1 MQAAP
6 TSQQIVKNAWKAF
19 ATRDP
24 AQIAAVFTED
34 AEWRAPE
41 GNATAKA
48 LEHTHEM
55 LGREAIVQFL
65 SKEMHRLFVKDLALT
80 FTGLFSD
87 GPVVILEQRLQ
98 ATLAG
103 GRTYDNEYCFIIEL
117 QDGRIHRVREY
128 MDTQRGFRC
137 IFGQPAAA

>member
-1 MQAAP
+1 MQTAP
-6 TSQQIVKNAWKAF
+6 TSQQIVKNAWKTF

-24 AQIAAVFTED
+24 AQMAAVLTED

-41 GNATAKA
+41 GNATATA
-48 LEHTHEM
+48 LGHTHEM
-55 LGREAIVQFL
+55 LGRAAIVQFL
-65 SKEMHRLFVKDLALT
+65 SEEMHRLFVKDLRVT
-80 FTGLFSD
+80 FTRLLSD

-103 GRTYDNEYCFIIEL
+103 GRAYDNEYCFIIEL

-137 IFGQPAAA
+137 IFG

>member
-1 MQAAP
+1 MQTAP

-24 AQIAAVFTED
+24 AQIAAAFTED

-48 LEHTHEM
+48 LGHTHEM
-55 LGREAIVQFL
+55 LGRAAIVRFL
-65 SKEMHRLFVKDLALT
+65 SEEMHRLFVKDLAVT

-87 GPVVILEQRLQ
+87 GPVVVLEQRLQ
-98 ATLAG
+98 ATLPS
-103 GRTYDNEYCFIIEL
+103 GRAYDNEYCFIIEL
-117 QDGRIHRVREY
+117 QDSRIHRVREY
-128 MDTQRGFRC
+128 MDTQRGFSF
-137 IFGQPAAA
+137 IFG

>member
-1 MQAAP
+1 MQTAL

-41 GNATAKA
+41 GNATAMA
-48 LEHTHEM
+48 LGHTHEM
-55 LGREAIVQFL
+55 LGRAAIVRFL
-65 SKEMHRLFVKDLALT
+65 GEEMHRLFVKDLTVT

-87 GPVVILEQRLQ
+87 GPVVVLEQRLQ
-98 ATLAG
+98 ATLAS
-103 GRTYDNEYCFIIEL
+103 GRAYDNEYCFIIEL

-128 MDTQRGFRC
+128 MDTQRGFKC
-137 IFGQPAAA
+137 IFG

>member
-1 MQAAP
+1 MEEAP
-6 TSQQIVKNAWKAF
+6 SSKQIVKNAWKAF

-24 AQIAAVFTED
+24 AQIAAVFTGD
-34 AEWRAPE
+34 AEWRGPE

-55 LGREAIVQFL
+55 LGRAAIVQFL
-65 SKEMHRLFVKDLALT
+65 SKEMHRLFVKDLTVT

-98 ATLAG
+98 ATLPS
-103 GRTYDNEYCFIIEL
+103 GRAYDNDYCFIIEL
-117 QDGRIHRVREY
+117 QNGCIHRVREY

-137 IFGQPAAA
+137 IFG

>member
-1 MQAAP
+1 MQATP
-6 TSQQIVKNAWKAF
+6 TSKQIVKNAWKAF

-34 AEWRAPE
+34 AEWRAPD

-48 LEHTHEM
+48 LAHTHEM
-55 LGREAIVQFL
+55 LGRAAIVRFL
-65 SKEMHRLFVKDLALT
+65 SEEMHRLFVKDLAVT
-80 FTGLFSD
+80 FTSLFSD
-87 GPVVILEQRLQ
+87 GPVVMLEQRLQ
-98 ATLAG
+98 AVLPS

-128 MDTQRGFRC
+128 MDTQRGFKC
-137 IFGQPAAA
+137 IFG

>member
-1 MQAAP
+1 MQTAP
-6 TSQQIVKNAWKAF
+6 TSQQIVKNAWKAI

-41 GNATAKA
+41 GNATATA

-55 LGREAIVQFL
+55 LGRAAIIRFL
-65 SKEMHRLFVKDLALT
+65 SEEMHRLFVKDLAVT
-80 FTGLFSD
+80 FTSLFSD
-87 GPVVILEQRLQ
+87 GPVVVLEQRLQ
-98 ATLAG
+98 ATLPS
-103 GRTYDNEYCFIIEL
+103 GRAYDNEYCFIIEL

-128 MDTQRGFRC
+128 MDTQRGFKR
-137 IFGQPAAA
+137 IFG

>member
-1 MQAAP
+1 MEAAL
-6 TSQQIVKNAWKAF
+6 SSKQIVKNAWKAI

-55 LGREAIVQFL
+55 LGRAAIVRFL
-65 SKEMHRLFVKDLALT
+65 STEMHRLFVKDIVVT
-80 FTGLFSD
+80 FTNLLAD
-87 GPVVILEQRLQ
+87 GPVVVLEQRLQ
-98 ATLAG
+98 ATLAS
-103 GRTYDNEYCFIIEL
+103 GRAYDNEYCFIIEL
-117 QDGRIHRVREY
+117 QNGRIHRVREY
-128 MDTQRGFRC
+128 MDTQRGFKC
-137 IFGQPAAA
+137 IFG

>member
-1 MQAAP
+1 MQTAP

-48 LEHTHEM
+48 LAHTHEM
-55 LGREAIVQFL
+55 LGRAAIVRFL
-65 SKEMHRLFVKDLALT
+65 SEEMHRLFVKDLTVT
-80 FTGLFSD
+80 FTSLFSD
-87 GPVVILEQRLQ
+87 GPVVMLEQRLQ

-103 GRTYDNEYCFIIEL
+103 GRAYDNEYCFIIEL
-117 QDGRIHRVREY
+117 QEGRIHRVREY

>member
-1 MQAAP
+1 MQTAP

-24 AQIAAVFTED
+24 LQIAAVFTED

-48 LEHTHEM
+48 LGHTHEM
-55 LGREAIVQFL
+55 LGRAAIVRFL
-65 SKEMHRLFVKDLALT
+65 SEEMQRLFVKDLTVT

-87 GPVVILEQRLQ
+87 GPVVVLEQRLQ
-98 ATLAG
+98 AVLPG
-103 GRTYDNEYCFIIEL
+103 GRPYDNEYCFIIEL

-128 MDTQRGFRC
+128 MDTQRGFKC
-137 IFGQPAAA
+137 IFG